1 MPLSNVLVTLLLSS
15 LTFLSNLGRI
25 GVQGRTGNSNPDFL
39 APNVEW
45 TDELSV
51 GGLKTLSSG
60 SHGGVGDLCSGN
72 GMCFAFRRLSI
83 VLSTDEVVVPA
94 LES

>member
-15 LTFLSNLGRI
+15 FAFLSNLDRI
-25 GVQGRTGNSNPDFL
+25 CVQGRTGNGNPDFL

-45 TDELSV
+45 TDELGV

-60 SHGGVGDLCSGN
+60 SHGGVGDLYSGN
-72 GMCFAFRRLSI
+72 GTCFAFLRLSN